1 MRLNDLFEDTSPRER
16 FEQSPPATG
25 KLVIFD
31 IDDTLVNT
39 TTKVGVRRDGKLV
52 KQLNSHDFTHY
63 ELQPGE
69 EFDFGG
75 FRDAREFFT
84 QARPIPGMIG
94 QLKQDIES
102 GNKVIMLTARSDF
115 NDRDVFLD
123 TFRQYGIDMDRIHVY
138 RAGNLVTKA
147 ATEEKKKIILKH
159 LLGKHAYEKVIMY
172 DDSVP
177 NLNAFLSLKQDF
189 PYTEFYAWHV
199 DPSGRADEYHRT
211 GLDENTQITEIS
223 RRGFLAGLAGFAA
236 VSAMPPSLVSAL
248 STPEGI
254 QSMSVSDVS
263 ALLKAIRAY
272 LPPYDQEDWTG
283 TFERWDKMA
292 DALRIPD
299 GDLDAADKLD
309 RLMRQYRRDPEA
321 ASAKLLRHLQ
331 RHAVDL
337 TDVQGQTIS
346 QWDDVATV
354 SKSDPVNDEIRQMQQ
369 QIADYNARQRREK
382 TPGIGQ
388 IQTGATA
395 AATFRDLV
403 QRVIIAGTT
412 AAAAPPREKYM
423 GRIEPTTSAPALPAP
438 DRSAADIMAQL
449 RKVVGR
455 DLTQKERA
463 VVAQEVGRTD
473 TNEGLRDTLA
483 GLALGAG
490 VAMAGGAEAKPNVER
505 MVVSPG
511 QTVYSIAKAFDTT
524 PQAIQRANRLD
535 RNFSIRPGQTLVIP
549 QPDVKI
555 ARPGAAPAAKP
566 APAKPAVKTAPPAKI
581 RTLTGTTSEAIA
593 KRLALQQGLKGLEL
607 AAFLAQIKHES
618 WDFKRM
624 HEVGDKRYF
633 QRMYDKK
640 YKPAKAKGLG
650 NTEPGDGVRYRG
662 RGYMQL
668 TGRDNYRRVGR
679 LLGVDLENNPEL
691 AARPDIAAQVA
702 LLYWKKRVRPKVRD
716 WSNVAE
722 VTRPINSRL
731 AHLEDRKRDFAAY
744 VDFYKLADQI

>member
-1 MRLNDLFEDTSPRER
+1 MLFTQLYEDISPRER
-16 FEQSPPATG
+16 FEQTPPVTG
-25 KLVIFD
+25 RLVIFD

-84 QARPIPGMIG
+84 QARPIPGMMK
-94 QLKQDIES
+94 QLKRDIES

-199 DPSGRADEYHRT
+199 DPSGQADEYHRT
-211 GLDENTQITEIS
+211 GLD
-223 RRGFLAGLAGFAA
+223 
-236 VSAMPPSLVSAL
+236 
-248 STPEGI
+248 
-254 QSMSVSDVS
+254 
-263 ALLKAIRAY
+263 
-272 LPPYDQEDWTG
+272 
-283 TFERWDKMA
+283 
-292 DALRIPD
+292 
-299 GDLDAADKLD
+299 
-309 RLMRQYRRDPEA
+309 
-321 ASAKLLRHLQ
+321 
-331 RHAVDL
+331 
-337 TDVQGQTIS
+337 
-346 QWDDVATV
+346 
-354 SKSDPVNDEIRQMQQ
+354 
-369 QIADYNARQRREK
+369 
-382 TPGIGQ
+382 
-388 IQTGATA
+388 
-395 AATFRDLV
+395 
-403 QRVIIAGTT
+403 
-412 AAAAPPREKYM
+412 
-423 GRIEPTTSAPALPAP
+423 
-438 DRSAADIMAQL
+438 
-449 RKVVGR
+449 
-455 DLTQKERA
+455 
-463 VVAQEVGRTD
+463 
-473 TNEGLRDTLA
+473 EGLRDTLA

-490 VAMAGGAEAKPNVER
+490 VAMAPADAAAKTEKV
-505 MVVSPG
+505 VVSPG
-511 QTVYSIAKAFDTT
+511 QTVYSIARAFDTT
-524 PQAIQRANRLD
+524 PQVIQRANRLD
-535 RNFSIRPGQTLVIP
+535 RNFSIRPGQTLIIP
-549 QPDVKI
+549 QPGVEI
-555 ARPGAAPAAKP
+555 AKPETKTAVRPAAQVKP
-566 APAKPAVKTAPPAKI
+566 VVKQYQTAQLK
-581 RTLTGTTSEAIA
+581 TLTGTAAEAIA
-593 KRLALQQGLKGLEL
+593 KRLALQQGLKGVEL

-618 WDFKRM
+618 WDFTRM

-633 QRMYDKK
+633 QKMYDKK

-650 NTEPGDGVRYRG
+650 NTEFGDGVRYRG

-668 TGRDNYRRVGR
+668 TGRDNYRSVGR
-679 LLGVDLENNPEL
+679 LLGIDLERNPEL
-691 AARPDIAAQVA
+691 AARPDIAARVA
-702 LLYWKKRVRPKVRD
+702 LLYWKQRVRPKVKD

-731 AHLEDRKRDFAAY
+731 SHLEDRKRDFAAY

>member
-1 MRLNDLFEDTSPRER
+1 MILSELYEDLSPRER
-16 FEQSPPATG
+16 FEQTPPVTG
-25 KLVIFD
+25 RLVIFD

-84 QARPIPGMIG
+84 QARPIPGMMK
-94 QLKQDIES
+94 QLKRDIES

-138 RAGNLVTKA
+138 RAGNLVTRA

-211 GLDENTQITEIS
+211 GLDE
-223 RRGFLAGLAGFAA
+223 
-236 VSAMPPSLVSAL
+236 
-248 STPEGI
+248 
-254 QSMSVSDVS
+254 
-263 ALLKAIRAY
+263 
-272 LPPYDQEDWTG
+272 
-283 TFERWDKMA
+283 
-292 DALRIPD
+292 
-299 GDLDAADKLD
+299 
-309 RLMRQYRRDPEA
+309 
-321 ASAKLLRHLQ
+321 
-331 RHAVDL
+331 
-337 TDVQGQTIS
+337 
-346 QWDDVATV
+346 
-354 SKSDPVNDEIRQMQQ
+354 
-369 QIADYNARQRREK
+369 
-382 TPGIGQ
+382 
-388 IQTGATA
+388 
-395 AATFRDLV
+395 
-403 QRVIIAGTT
+403 
-412 AAAAPPREKYM
+412 
-423 GRIEPTTSAPALPAP
+423 
-438 DRSAADIMAQL
+438 
-449 RKVVGR
+449 
-455 DLTQKERA
+455 
-463 VVAQEVGRTD
+463 
-473 TNEGLRDTLA
+473 GLRDTLA

-490 VAMAGGAEAKPNVER
+490 VALGGGAEAKPNVER

-511 QTVYSIAKAFDTT
+511 QTVYSIAQAFDTT

-535 RNFSIRPGQTLVIP
+535 RKFSIRPGQTLIIP
-549 QPDVKI
+549 QPGVQRVK
-555 ARPGAAPAAKP
+555 PGSKAAAKP
-566 APAKPAVKTAPPAKI
+566 VAKSAASAKPAVKAAAPAKF
-581 RTLTGTTSEAIA
+581 RTLTGTPAEAIA

-633 QRMYDKK
+633 QQMYDKK

-679 LLGVDLENNPEL
+679 LLGIDLENNPEL
-691 AARPDIAAQVA
+691 AARPDIAARVA
-702 LLYWKKRVRPKVRD
+702 LLYWKKRVRPNVRD

>member
-1 MRLNDLFEDTSPRER
+1 MRLVDLFEDSPRDR
-16 FEQSPPATG
+16 FERTPAATG

-39 TTKVGVRRDGKLV
+39 TTKVGVKRDGKLI

-75 FRDAREFFT
+75 FRDAREFYT
-84 QARPIPGMIG
+84 QARPIPGMMK
-94 QLKQDIES
+94 QLKRDIES

-211 GLDENTQITEIS
+211 GLNEESGQGHPAWRIRFRRFSNLPAVIPEREGKVYLMPTDENALKTFYSLTGKDFTKINNMPTE
-223 RRGFLAGLAGFAA
+223 AYM
-236 VSAMPPSLVSAL
+236 VSGDAMVGDMHTINYLLNAIKELKHWRSAW
-248 STPEGI
+248 TPE
-254 QSMSVSDVS
+254 SVEKREKYIEE
-263 ALLKAIRAY
+263 LKQEY
-272 LPPYDQEDWTG
+272 L
-283 TFERWDKMA
+283 DKMEP
-292 DALRIPD
+292 LS
-299 GDLDAADKLD
+299 
-309 RLMRQYRRDPEA
+309 QYQPGQFSMPEILA
-321 ASAKLLRHLQ
+321 E
-331 RHAVDL
+331 
-337 TDVQGQTIS
+337 
-346 QWDDVATV
+346 
-354 SKSDPVNDEIRQMQQ
+354 P
-369 QIADYNARQRREK
+369 
-382 TPGIGQ
+382 GQ
-388 IQTGATA
+388 IQPVSRSVIYDKNTGDIVLRPKSGTGAEL
-395 AATFRDLV
+395 D
-403 QRVIIAGTT
+403 
-412 AAAAPPREKYM
+412 
-423 GRIEPTTSAPALPAP
+423 
-438 DRSAADIMAQL
+438 
-449 RKVVGR
+449 
-455 DLTQKERA
+455 
-463 VVAQEVGRTD
+463 
-473 TNEGLRDTLA
+473 EGLRDTLA

-490 VAMAGGAEAKPNVER
+490 VAMSGGAEAKTEK

-511 QTVYSIAKAFDTT
+511 QTVYSIAQAFDTT

-535 RNFSIRPGQTLVIP
+535 RKMTIRPGQTLVIP
-549 QPDVKI
+549 QPGVKSV
-555 ARPGAAPAAKP
+555 AQPAV
-566 APAKPAVKTAPPAKI
+566 KPAVKPAAKAAAKPVAKQSQPAKLQ
-581 RTLTGTTSEAIA
+581 TLTGTTAEAIA

-744 VDFYKLADQI
+744 VDFYKLGDQI

>member
-1 MRLNDLFEDTSPRER
+1 MILSELYEDLSPRER
-16 FEQSPPATG
+16 FEQTPPATG
-25 KLVIFD
+25 RLVIFD

-39 TTKVGVRRDGKLV
+39 TTKVGVRRDGRLV

-84 QARPIPGMIG
+84 QARPIPGMMK
-94 QLKQDIES
+94 QLKRDIES

-211 GLDENTQITEIS
+211 GLDEDLLQERKRSRGIGDITLLYNEPAPGEPADEYHLHQRQQERGVTDAEREAVLSQITMI
-223 RRGFLAGLAGFAA
+223 RRQMLAQPRGASFW
-236 VSAMPPSLVSAL
+236 V
-248 STPEGI
+248 
-254 QSMSVSDVS
+254 
-263 ALLKAIRAY
+263 
-272 LPPYDQEDWTG
+272 YD
-283 TFERWDKMA
+283 
-292 DALRIPD
+292 P
-299 GDLDAADKLD
+299 KLD
-309 RLMRQYRRDPEA
+309 RAVGITPVSPSSKIYEVRTVLANRPWGGRYPVFEVPGA
-321 ASAKLLRHLQ
+321 NPAS
-331 RHAVDL
+331 
-337 TDVQGQTIS
+337 VQ
-346 QWDDVATV
+346 
-354 SKSDPVNDEIRQMQQ
+354 
-369 QIADYNARQRREK
+369 
-382 TPGIGQ
+382 
-388 IQTGATA
+388 
-395 AATFRDLV
+395 
-403 QRVIIAGTT
+403 
-412 AAAAPPREKYM
+412 
-423 GRIEPTTSAPALPAP
+423 
-438 DRSAADIMAQL
+438 
-449 RKVVGR
+449 
-455 DLTQKERA
+455 
-463 VVAQEVGRTD
+463 
-473 TNEGLRDTLA
+473 EGLRDTLA

-490 VAMAGGAEAKPNVER
+490 VAMAPADAAAKTEKV
-505 MVVSPG
+505 VVSPG
-511 QTVYSIAKAFDTT
+511 QTVYSIARAFDTT
-524 PQAIQRANRLD
+524 PQVIQRANRLD
-535 RNFSIRPGQTLVIP
+535 RNFSIRPGQTLIIP
-549 QPDVKI
+549 QPGVEI
-555 ARPGAAPAAKP
+555 AKPETKTAVRPAAQVKP
-566 APAKPAVKTAPPAKI
+566 VVKQYQTAQLK
-581 RTLTGTTSEAIA
+581 TLTGTAAEAIA
-593 KRLALQQGLKGLEL
+593 KRLALQQGLKGVEL

-618 WDFKRM
+618 WDFTRM

-633 QRMYDKK
+633 QKMYDKK

-650 NTEPGDGVRYRG
+650 NTEFGDGVRYRG

-668 TGRDNYRRVGR
+668 TGRDNYRSVGR
-679 LLGVDLENNPEL
+679 LLGIDLERNPEL
-691 AARPDIAAQVA
+691 AARPDIAARVA
-702 LLYWKKRVRPKVRD
+702 LLYWKQRVRPKVKD

-731 AHLEDRKRDFAAY
+731 SHLEDRKRDFAAY

>member
-1 MRLNDLFEDTSPRER
+1 MRLVDLFEDSPRDR
-16 FEQSPPATG
+16 FERTPPATG
-25 KLVIFD
+25 RLVIFD

-39 TTKVGVRRDGKLV
+39 TTKVGVRRDGKLI

-75 FRDAREFFT
+75 FRDAREFYT
-84 QARPIPGMIG
+84 QARPIPGMMR
-94 QLKQDIES
+94 QLKRDIES

-159 LLGKHAYEKVIMY
+159 LLGKHPYEKVIMY

-199 DPSGRADEYHRT
+199 DPSGRADEYYRT
-211 GLDENTQITEIS
+211 GLNESQHLAEIS
-223 RRGFLAGLAGFAA
+223 RRGFLTGLAAFAA
-236 VSAMPPSLVSAL
+236 VSAMPPGVVKAL
-248 STPEGI
+248 STPDGI
-254 QSMSVSDVS
+254 QGLSVGDVS
-263 ALLKAIRAY
+263 SLLKAIRAY
-272 LPPYDQEDWTG
+272 LPPYDQADWTG
-283 TFERWDKMA
+283 TFERWEKMA

-299 GDLDAADKLD
+299 GDLDATDKLD
-309 RLMRQYRRDPEA
+309 RLLRQYSRDPEA
-321 ASAKLLRHLQ
+321 ASTKLLKHLKK
-331 RHAVDL
+331 HAVDL
-337 TDVQGQTIS
+337 TNVRGQTID
-346 QWDDVATV
+346 QWDDVETI

-369 QIADYNARQRREK
+369 QIADYNARMKREK
-382 TPGIGQ
+382 QPSISQ
-388 IQTGATA
+388 AQTVATA
-395 AATFRDLV
+395 ATAFRDLV
-403 QRVIIAGTT
+403 QRVIDAGQT

-423 GRIEPTTSAPALPAP
+423 GRIEPTSSAPALPAP
-438 DRSAADIMAQL
+438 DRSAAEIMAQL
-449 RKVVGR
+449 RDVVGR
-455 DLTQKERA
+455 DLTDAERE

-490 VAMAGGAEAKPNVER
+490 VALSPAGAEAKTEKV
-505 MVVSPG
+505 VVSPG
-511 QTVYSIAKAFDTT
+511 HTVYSIAKAFDTT
-524 PQAIQRANRLD
+524 PKVIQQLNRLD
-535 RNFSIRPGQTLVIP
+535 RNFTIRPGQTLLV
-549 QPDVKI
+549 
-555 ARPGAAPAAKP
+555 PGGEWTDI
-566 APAKPAVKTAPPAKI
+566 PAKPAAKQYSTQI
-581 RTLTGTTSEAIA
+581 KLKTLTGTTAEAIA

-640 YKPAKAKGLG
+640 YDPAKAKILG
-650 NTEPGDGVRYRG
+650 NDRPGDGVRYRG

-679 LLGVDLENNPEL
+679 LLGVDLERNPEL

-702 LLYWKKRVRPKVRD
+702 LLYWKKRVRPKVKD

-744 VDFYKLADQI
+744 VDFYKLNDKI